1 MQKKL
6 IHHGYHSQIR
16 GTLKMKKYVV
26 VGMLLLAAAGLIFTK
41 ARGTQTMLTLKSDS
55 FINNGEIPKKYTCH
69 GEGISPELHWT
80 SNLKD
85 VGCYV
90 LIVDDP
96 DAQKV
101 ANKIFIHW
109 IAFLPPQT
117 SELPEGISSKN
128 KSQLSQLAPGAHE
141 SRNDLGTTRY
151 GGPCPPNGEHTYR
164 FTLFALSDPIESV
177 IETIAPDAP
186 INADDFRMRMSD
198 AIVGS
203 ALLVGKFGA

>member
-1 MQKKL
+1 
-6 IHHGYHSQIR
+6 
-16 GTLKMKKYVV
+16 MKKYIVI
-26 VGMLLLAAAGLIFTK
+26 GMLLLAAAGLIIFTK
-41 ARGTQTMLTLKSDS
+41 ARGAQTMLTLKSDS
-55 FINNGEIPKKYTCH
+55 FSHNGKIPQKYTCK
-69 GEGISPELHWT
+69 GADISPELHWN
-80 SNLKD
+80 SDLKD

-96 DAQKV
+96 DAQQV
-101 ANKIFIHW
+101 AGKTFVHW

-128 KSQLSQLAPGAHE
+128 KSQLPSAVSGAHE
-141 SRNDLGTTRY
+141 SRNDFGTTRY

-177 IETIAPDAP
+177 METIAPNAP

-203 ALLVGKFGA
+203 ALLLGKFGA